1 MNATSDTGGG
11 PLVSVVMPVYNNQQ
25 HIGEAIDSVLAQD
38 YGPMEIIVVDDGST
52 DGTAE
57 VVSGYGDRV
66 ILLRQQNQ
74 GSAVARNLGINSANG
89 QYVAFLD
96 ADDVWWKHKLRYQ
109 MGALMDSGYRMAYS
123 RFVWWEPDATGDY
136 PLADTQFELAD
147 NPQLSAAVLAS
158 GWIYAEL
165 LLDCIVWTSTV
176 IAEKSL
182 LVESGLFDPELRQ
195 GQDYDLWLRLA
206 RICPMLGLEQPTA
219 LYRRHS
225 ASITGSVKPINYPYL
240 VLSRAL
246 KRWGDAAPDGKKP
259 PHDLLMARL
268 HKSCFDHGYI
278 HLRCGDPDTAIK
290 SFAESLRYKKRYL
303 KTLGLMTQAFLKG
316 VAWKLINSSKEMA

>member
-25 HIGEAIDSVLAQD
+25 HIGEALDSVLAQD

-57 VVSGYGDRV
+57 VVSSYGDRV

-74 GSAVARNLGINSANG
+74 GSAVARNLGINSAKG

-109 MGALMDSGYRMAYS
+109 MNELADSGYRMAYS
-123 RFVWWEPDATGDY
+123 RFIWWEPDATGDY
-136 PLADTQFELAD
+136 PLADAQFELTD
-147 NPQLSAAVLAS
+147 NPQLSTAVLAS

-278 HLRCGDPDTAIK
+278 HLQRGDPRIAIASLK
-290 SFAESLRYKKRYL
+290 ESLKYPNCRL
-303 KTLGLMTQAFLKG
+303 KTLALMGRAFFKMHGFGL
-316 VAWKLINSSKEMA
+316 